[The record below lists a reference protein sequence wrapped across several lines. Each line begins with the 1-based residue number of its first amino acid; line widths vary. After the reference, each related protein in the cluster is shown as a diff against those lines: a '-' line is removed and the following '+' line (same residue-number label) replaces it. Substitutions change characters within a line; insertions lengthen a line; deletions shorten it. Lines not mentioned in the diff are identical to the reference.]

1 MPRQSGQPGRL
12 RKEFTDRL
20 FASRARAPAG
30 THEFDQLCTELGIEH
45 RLTPPKSPQ
54 TNGKPVIGKLHG
66 ISRLRCLLFALND
79 GSPPCLGCCPPLYF
93 SSISQVGG
101 IGL

>member
-1 MPRQSGQPGRL
+1 MS
-12 RKEFTDRL
+12 
-20 FASRARAPAG
+20 
-30 THEFDQLCTELGIEH
+30 FDQLCTELGIEH

-79 GSPPCLGCCPPLYF
+79 
-93 SSISQVGG
+93 VGG
-101 IGL
+101 LNARSHRFLLCR